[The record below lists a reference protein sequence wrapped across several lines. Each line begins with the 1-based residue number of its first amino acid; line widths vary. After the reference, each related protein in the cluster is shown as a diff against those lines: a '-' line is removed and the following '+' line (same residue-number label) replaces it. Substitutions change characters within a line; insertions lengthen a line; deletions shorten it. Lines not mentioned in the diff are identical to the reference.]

1 MALSAVETSLLT
13 TEFVNYM
20 KTSIVLQEIFQAAVI
35 PTGEGAKVSDVTTLM
50 TTVCSNLYA
59 QTQPTFSPPK
69 YS

>member
-20 KTSIVLQEIFQAAVI
+20 KTSIVLQEIFQAAGI
-35 PTGEGAKVSDVTTLM
+35 PAGEAAKVTDVTTLM
-50 TTVCSNLYA
+50 TTVCASLYA

-69 YS
+69 FA

>member
-20 KTSIVLQEIFQAAVI
+20 KTSIVLQELFQAAVI
-35 PTGEGAKVSDVTTLM
+35 PTGEGAKVSDITTLF
-50 TTVCSNLYA
+50 TTVAGNLYN

-69 YS
+69 YA